1 LEALE
6 EFISARVIKSGE
18 PRDPAGPAPDEA
30 QAATRTIVIT
40 RVIRIVIGQRKN
52 PPEFIAS
59 TAGQILY
66 AALR

>member
-1 LEALE
+1 LDALD

-18 PRDPAGPAPDEA
+18 PRDAGEPVPDEA
-30 QAATRTIVIT
+30 QAATRTIGIR

-52 PPEFIAS
+52 PPEFIPS

-66 AALR
+66 AALP